1 MGKVK
6 TDTIESDSL
15 TEDGEIA
22 VQLSLTDLR
31 EPDNSISILWPLTQ
45 FIKIHGY
52 SVLVLIVDVI
62 KVFKAI
68 SSWDRNDRTR
78 KKNTS
83 QKKKKKKETH
93 TDKQCE
99 NWN

>member
-1 MGKVK
+1 M
-6 TDTIESDSL
+6 DTIESDSL

-52 SVLVLIVDVI
+52 SALVLIVDVI

-68 SSWDRNDRTR
+68 SS
-78 KKNTS
+78 
-83 QKKKKKKETH
+83 
-93 TDKQCE
+93 
-99 NWN
+99 